1 MENNMK
7 IIWIPEDMHYAVLDN
22 NDKVITRCIDKRQAD
37 DIISAIE
44 ENVYNESS
52 EE

>member
-1 MENNMK
+1 MK
-7 IIWIPEDMHYAVLDN
+7 VIWIPEDMHFSVLDN
-22 NDKVITRCIDKRQAD
+22 NGKVITRCIDERQAY

>member
-1 MENNMK
+1 MENNME
-7 IIWIPEDMHYAVLDN
+7 IIWIPEDMHFAVVDN
-22 NDKVITRCIDKRQAD
+22 NGEIVTRCIDERQAE